1 MSQDVIIVLDCGS
14 TNLRAMAVDRD
25 GRIIARASE
34 KNGTEPDA
42 DHQDWH
48 YWPFE
53 GIYEKLC
60 RCSREVASQIDG
72 RTVRALTVTT
82 FGGDGSFLDAEGR
95 MLFPVISWKCTRTL
109 ESQRHMSRYIDPDL
123 VVQISG
129 VGHFSFNT
137 LNKFIWFREHRP
149 DLLDKAKHFV
159 FVSSLFTHRLTGR
172 LTNDA
177 TLVGTSQMTD
187 LKTQDYSDVILS
199 AVGVER
205 SLFPPLIFPGEVVGP
220 LLAKAADALG
230 LPSGIP
236 VVSAGHDTQFA
247 IFGAGAAPN
256 RPVLSSGT
264 WEILMARC
272 ASIAIPP
279 TGSVDDAFTCEWD
292 VLKGH
297 YNPGFQ
303 YVASAVIEWIGRNM
317 YGELTGSAKYE
328 AMIGEAAAA
337 PADCRSVTVDPNM
350 LVGKGSI
357 ANLSLDVDRGTLF
370 RATLVG
376 LANRLKE
383 GLGVLEKVGG
393 FRATELT
400 LVGGGTRNQL
410 WTQLK
415 ANVLGIP
422 IRTLDEPEITVLGAA
437 MFAMKGAG
445 IHASAEEAR
454 DSFQLDCRTTLP
466 EAAPGPVPTFAEIL

>member
-1 MSQDVIIVLDCGS
+1 MSQDVVIVLDCGS
-14 TNLRAMAVDRD
+14 TNLRAMAVDGQ
-25 GRIIARASE
+25 GRIVARSSE
-34 KNGTEPDA
+34 KSGTEPDP
-42 DHQDWH
+42 DHKDWH

-53 GIYEKLC
+53 GLYEKLC
-60 RCSREVASQIDG
+60 RCSRDVASQIDV
-72 RTVRALTVTT
+72 RSVRALTVTT
-82 FGGDGSFLDAEGR
+82 FGGDGSFLDADGR

-109 ESQRHMSRYIDPDL
+109 ESQRHMSRYIDPDR

-149 DLLDKAKHFV
+149 DLFDKAKHFV

-172 LTNDA
+172 LSNDA

-187 LKTQDYSDVILS
+187 LKTQDFSDAILS
-199 AVGVER
+199 AVGVDR
-205 SLFPPLIFPGEVVGP
+205 SLFPELIFPGEVVGP
-220 LLAKAADALG
+220 LLAGAADALG
-230 LPSGIP
+230 LPAGIP

-272 ASIAIPP
+272 ASIDIPP
-279 TGSVDDAFTCEWD
+279 PDAIDDAFTCEWD
-292 VLKGH
+292 VLRGH

-328 AMIGEAAAA
+328 AMIAEAKAS
-337 PADCRSVTVDPNM
+337 PADCRGVTVDPNM
-350 LVGKGSI
+350 LVGKGAI

-376 LANRLKE
+376 LAGRLKH
-383 GLGVLEKVGG
+383 GLGVLETVGG
-393 FRATELT
+393 FKADELT

-410 WTQLK
+410 WTQIK
-415 ANVLGIP
+415 ADTLGIP
-422 IRTLDEPEITVLGAA
+422 VRTLEEPEITVLGAA
-437 MFAMKGAG
+437 MFALKGAG
-445 IHASAEEAR
+445 IYASAEEAR
-454 DSFQLDCRTTLP
+454 EAFRLDCRYTQ
-466 EAAPGPVPTFAEIL
+466 PGATA